1 MMGVSTPVQAVNI
14 AQDGL
19 GQVLVFPYYTTKAGW
34 STLFNLTNTSNK
46 TVIIKVRWREG
57 FNSRDVRDFNVVL
70 SPYDTWTASTGAAI
84 DGARVITA
92 DKSCTYPTLTNNTEP
107 DKTKPVEAAPQ
118 GTTGINFADFAFTK
132 HGNQDNRDTRDPKF
146 QKMDRTEEGYFE
158 VFNMGSLDNVALLK
172 RKAEAQNGGAK
183 LTKDELSAL
192 QVVENAK
199 HVKTGGNKA
208 RPKSCKD
215 TLPVLRD
222 TEMMLRILDAPANV
236 LKGRAILVKGKD
248 GIAAGYDPLV
258 LANFAGQPI
267 YQTPDSKDPN
277 LNDADP
283 IAVIINDDDISKP
296 LVLTQATNPG
306 IIGKNVDA
314 VTQLIS
320 RSTVINDYNVTGDS
334 QTAWVLTFPTKN
346 FYVDR
351 ALHASSTFATIKNGD
366 PAPLAPFADDVNGE
380 AFSSQADGK
389 SCFDFNVSMWD
400 REEFDTPDVDIV
412 DQFSPREPGASLEQT
427 RLCYEA
433 NILSFG
439 DSDLFSSSLQK
450 SLFKGNEAGLPGLSG
465 WAKVTFGK
473 GGARLPVIG
482 MRVEIRNRG
491 DATVNYGLANNHAY
505 RR

>member
-1 MMGVSTPVQAVNI
+1 
-14 AQDGL
+14 
-19 GQVLVFPYYTTKAGW
+19 
-34 STLFNLTNTSNK
+34 
-46 TVIIKVRWREG
+46 
-57 FNSRDVRDFNVVL
+57 
-70 SPYDTWTASTGAAI
+70 
-84 DGARVITA
+84 
-92 DKSCTYPTLTNNTEP
+92 
-107 DKTKPVEAAPQ
+107 
-118 GTTGINFADFAFTK
+118 
-132 HGNQDNRDTRDPKF
+132 
-146 QKMDRTEEGYFE
+146 
-158 VFNMGSLDNVALLK
+158 
-172 RKAEAQNGGAK
+172 
-183 LTKDELSAL
+183 
-192 QVVENAK
+192 
-199 HVKTGGNKA
+199 
-208 RPKSCKD
+208 
-215 TLPVLRD
+215 
-222 TEMMLRILDAPANV
+222 MLRILDAPANV

-366 PAPLAPFADDVNGE
+366 PAPLAPFAGAVNGE
-380 AFSSQADGK
+380 AFSSRADGK